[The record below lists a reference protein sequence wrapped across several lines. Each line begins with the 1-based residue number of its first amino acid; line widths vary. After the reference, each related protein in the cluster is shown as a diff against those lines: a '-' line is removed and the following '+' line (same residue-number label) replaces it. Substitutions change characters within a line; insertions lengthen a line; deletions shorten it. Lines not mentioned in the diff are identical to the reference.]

1 MTRRYTAVLTALALV
16 FVSLTPAH
24 AALGRN
30 QCSEGLIIPVQAT
43 SLDQGSFLGQL
54 EITRFAREG
63 NTIVAVGLVTGTLT
77 DETGAYTSIVRTV
90 KLPVDLAGLQSPA
103 TAAASDVGIQQVC
116 DILHLTLG
124 PLHLDL
130 LGLIID
136 LNQVQLDIT
145 ADPAGGLLGS
155 LLCGLAGLL
164 GGTAPISTLLN
175 QIVGLLNQILAAL
188 G

>member
-1 MTRRYTAVLTALALV
+1 MTRRYTAVFTALALV

-24 AALGRN
+24 AARRN
-30 QCSEGLIIPVQAT
+30 QCSEGLVIPVQAS

-103 TAAASDVGIQQVC
+103 TAAAAGDVVIQQVC

-164 GGTAPISTLLN
+164 GGTAPINTLLN
-175 QIVGLLNQILAAL
+175 QIVGLLNQILGAL